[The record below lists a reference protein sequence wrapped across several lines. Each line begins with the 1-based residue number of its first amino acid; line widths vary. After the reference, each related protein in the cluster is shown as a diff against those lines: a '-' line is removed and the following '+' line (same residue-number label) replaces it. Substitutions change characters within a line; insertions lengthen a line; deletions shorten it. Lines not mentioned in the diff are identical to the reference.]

1 MSVTSNADSRW
12 CGIALPG
19 LPAGPARFLSRGGGL
34 KASVTLHTGRDRQ
47 YVVKDYSATPRYLR
61 PLARYLARREVRILR
76 ALADSPHVPRYL
88 GCIDAYRFAMEYIP
102 GEHPSAH
109 TSAADDSTY
118 GQAVRALQAIHALGF
133 AHNDLRGRNML
144 VSPGRGVIFIDLA
157 AAIRFPVSYDA
168 LVLRPL
174 GWLQR
179 RLQQAD
185 LYHLLRQKRALTTQ
199 PYTAGE
205 LDLLAAER
213 PFKQLTRFW
222 KRWIHRRT
230 NRRFRLRG
238 CGCGV
243 DRDQVSRHV

>member
-1 MSVTSNADSRW
+1 MSVTSNVDSRW

-47 YVVKDYSATPRYLR
+47 YVVKDYSATPWYLR

-76 ALADSPHVPRYL
+76 ALADSPHVPRHL

-102 GEHPSAH
+102 GEHPSAR
-109 TSAADDSTY
+109 TLAADDNTY

-157 AAIRFPVSYDA
+157 AALRFPAYCDA
-168 LVLRPL
+168 FALRPL
-174 GWLQR
+174 GWLRR
-179 RLQQAD
+179 RLQEAD
-185 LYHLLRQKRALTTQ
+185 FYHLLRQKRALSTQ
-199 PYTAGE
+199 PYTAE
-205 LDLLAAER
+205 ERDLLAEDR
-213 PFKQLTRFW
+213 PFAQITRFW
-222 KRWIHRRT
+222 KHWIYRRT
-230 NRRFRLRG
+230 QRRL
-238 CGCGV
+238 
-243 DRDQVSRHV
+243 